1 MRFLFFGDS
10 ICFGQRVSP
19 HLTWV
24 SRTGIDIHQAAF
36 EQDVAIAN
44 NSVNGNTTR
53 LALERVGN
61 DLQSETPDFV
71 YVQFGLNDCNCW
83 VSDNGHPRVS
93 LPAFKANLQEIIARA
108 RLSGARRILL
118 ATNHP
123 TEENGPVEAKQSQRA
138 AGSYRERIL
147 QYNAVVREIADQ
159 QNTVLVDIEREW
171 LLECGR
177 IGSMRAHLHADGLHL
192 SELGHDFYH
201 RIVSP
206 VCLRCIS
213 E

>member
-1 MRFLFFGDS
+1 M
-10 ICFGQRVSP
+10 
-19 HLTWV
+19 
-24 SRTGIDIHQAAF
+24 
-36 EQDVAIAN
+36 
-44 NSVNGNTTR
+44 NGNTTR

-61 DLQSETPDFV
+61 DLQSETPEFV

-108 RLSGARRILL
+108 RLSGARRVLL

-123 TEENGPVEAKQSQRA
+123 TEQDGPVEAKQAPQAS
-138 AGSYRERIL
+138 GSYRERIL
-147 QYNAVVREIADQ
+147 RYNAAIREVADEQ
-159 QNTVLVDIEREW
+159 GATLVDIEREW
-171 LLECGR
+171 LLEGGR
-177 IGSMRAHLHADGLHL
+177 VGSMRGHLHADGLHL
-192 SELGHDFYH
+192 SEAGHDFYH

-206 VCLRCIS
+206 FCLKCVS